1 MEKIQQTTLLMEHIK
16 KSHMQDVFSFDVST
30 IAELFSFQP
39 QEFLIEVGHNSD
51 YLYFLTSGE
60 IMVCTYTISEK
71 FHSQCY
77 YHGLAPILG
86 EASILWGKTPISAVQ
101 ALTKGTCVGIS
112 VKKHGEQLLN
122 DNHFLRY
129 VCQILS
135 ERLHSSNFIT
145 SLDPVEVRFASFLIT
160 NSQDNVFSFKISTC
174 AELLDTSYRHLFRV
188 INKLCAANI
197 LQKTKKGYL
206 ILDRQAL
213 DQLSQGKLEIDF

>member
-86 EASILWGKTPISAVQ
+86 EASILWGKTPISTVQ
-101 ALTKGTCVGIS
+101 ALTKGT
-112 VKKHGEQLLN
+112 
-122 DNHFLRY
+122 
-129 VCQILS
+129 
-135 ERLHSSNFIT
+135 
-145 SLDPVEVRFASFLIT
+145 
-160 NSQDNVFSFKISTC
+160 
-174 AELLDTSYRHLFRV
+174 
-188 INKLCAANI
+188 
-197 LQKTKKGYL
+197 
-206 ILDRQAL
+206 
-213 DQLSQGKLEIDF
+213 

>member
-77 YHGLAPILG
+77 TMDLPLY
-86 EASILWGKTPISAVQ
+86 W
-101 ALTKGTCVGIS
+101 
-112 VKKHGEQLLN
+112 
-122 DNHFLRY
+122 
-129 VCQILS
+129 
-135 ERLHSSNFIT
+135 ERLLFCG
-145 SLDPVEVRFASFLIT
+145 A
-160 NSQDNVFSFKISTC
+160 
-174 AELLDTSYRHLFRV
+174 RHRSARSRL
-188 INKLCAANI
+188 
-197 LQKTKKGYL
+197 LQKELVWGSL
-206 ILDRQAL
+206 
-213 DQLSQGKLEIDF
+213 

>member
-86 EASILWGKTPISAVQ
+86 EASILWGKTPISTVQ

-122 DNHFLRY
+122 DNHFLSAS
-129 VCQILS
+129 IL
-135 ERLHSSNFIT
+135 
-145 SLDPVEVRFASFLIT
+145 P
-160 NSQDNVFSFKISTC
+160 
-174 AELLDTSYRHLFRV
+174 
-188 INKLCAANI
+188 I
-197 LQKTKKGYL
+197 L
-206 ILDRQAL
+206 
-213 DQLSQGKLEIDF
+213 

>member
-86 EASILWGKTPISAVQ
+86 EASILWGKPDQ
-101 ALTKGTCVGIS
+101 
-112 VKKHGEQLLN
+112 HGPGSYKRNLCGDLCEKAW
-122 DNHFLRY
+122 R
-129 VCQILS
+129 
-135 ERLHSSNFIT
+135 T
-145 SLDPVEVRFASFLIT
+145 A
-160 NSQDNVFSFKISTC
+160 FK
-174 AELLDTSYRHLFRV
+174 
-188 INKLCAANI
+188 
-197 LQKTKKGYL
+197 
-206 ILDRQAL
+206 
-213 DQLSQGKLEIDF
+213 